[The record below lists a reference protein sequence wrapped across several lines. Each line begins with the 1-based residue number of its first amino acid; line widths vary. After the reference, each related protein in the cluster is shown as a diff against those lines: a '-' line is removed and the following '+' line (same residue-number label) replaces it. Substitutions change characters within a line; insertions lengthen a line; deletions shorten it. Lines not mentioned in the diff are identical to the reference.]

1 MSVCPAESFARCVDA
16 PVRTLDLRSEQARD
30 VATWCLDSMRSLLE
44 RQLPVGV
51 ASGVLRVYDA
61 AARHVLFEVST
72 LYASEVGDEA

>member
-1 MSVCPAESFARCVDA
+1 MTE
-16 PVRTLDLRSEQARD
+16 TTTDLRAVHARD
-30 VATWCLDSMRSLLE
+30 VATWCLDSMRALLE

-51 ASGVLRVYDA
+51 ASGVLRLYDA